1 MSGISRRQLLQGSAG
16 LAVALGAGAAQAD
29 TTADDQRFQ
38 ATVDLLSE
46 GMEAHRLTGYIPG
59 AAWTAYWRGRAHGEA
74 TGEQTFGGTP
84 MQEDS
89 IFRIASISKPV
100 TAAAAMILVEEG
112 KLRLDDPVDAFLPEL
127 ANRRVLRKIDG
138 ALDDTVPATRP
149 ITLDDLLTQRFGLG
163 AIMVWPPSYPI
174 QAAMAERGLAP
185 SAELFSAPPEEFL
198 RRLGELPLAAQ
209 PGEAFLYH
217 TGLDVAGVLVARAA
231 QQPLSVFLQ
240 ERIFGPLGM
249 KDTAFFVP
257 PEKIGR
263 LVTAYLADPATREL
277 KVFDEAAG
285 GRFSKPPAFESGGAG
300 LVSTAGDYLAFAR
313 MLLGQGESGGESGG
327 ARILSPQS
335 VELMTTDHL
344 TAEQKQAPNAAFFFQ
359 DGGGWGYGLAAG
371 PERFGWVGG
380 YGTWAYVY
388 PKAELIG
395 VLMTQRVLDSPTPP
409 STMADFSAVLDD
421 LAV

>member
-1 MSGISRRQLLQGSAG
+1 MSGLSRRRLLQGSAG
-16 LAVALGAGAAQAD
+16 LAVVLGTGEVRAD
-29 TTADDQRFQ
+29 SAADDQRFQ
-38 ATVDLLSE
+38 ATLDMLSE
-46 GMEAHRLTGYIPG
+46 GIEAHRLTGYIPG
-59 AAWTAYWRGRAHGEA
+59 AVWTATWRGRTHAEA
-74 TGEQTFGGTP
+74 TGEQAFGGTP

-112 KLRLDDPVDAFLPEL
+112 KLGLHDPVDAFLPEL
-127 ANRRVLRKIDG
+127 ANRRVLRRIDG
-138 ALDDTVPATRP
+138 PLDDTVPATRP
-149 ITLDDLLTQRFGLG
+149 VTLDDLLTQRFGLG
-163 AIMVWPPSYPI
+163 AIMGWPPAYPI
-174 QAAMAERGLAP
+174 QAAMAERGLALSP
-185 SAELFSAPPEEFL
+185 EPFAAPPEEFL

-240 ERIFGPLGM
+240 DRIFGPLGM
-249 KDTAFFVP
+249 QDTAFLVP

-263 LVTAYLADPATREL
+263 LVTAYLADPVTREL

-300 LVSTAGDYLAFAR
+300 LVSTAGEYLAFAR
-313 MLLGQGESGGESGG
+313 MLLGKGESGGV
-327 ARILSPQS
+327 RILSPQS

-344 TAEQKQAPNAAFFFQ
+344 TAEQKQAPSAAFFFQ

-388 PKAELIG
+388 PKSELIG

-409 STMADFSAVLDD
+409 STMADFAAVLVD
-421 LAV
+421 LRV